1 MLYKVLYKKSTY
13 YGLPR
18 CWGPGTSSK
27 MAAILDPILD
37 FTENQ
42 KLSKNDQIKNFDAG
56 HVEYDIIKHFAAFC

>member
-1 MLYKVLYKKSTY
+1 
-13 YGLPR
+13 
-18 CWGPGTSSK
+18 

-42 KLSKNDQIKNFDAG
+42 KLSKNDQIKNFDAV